1 MAAGGFSALF
11 MTVCSIQPIFQVYL
25 ANHLGAPASLLGLL
39 FGFMLATGALQLVSV
54 FIYRALPRRKT
65 FFIVMSVIHRFLGL
79 GIAASAFLFLAG
91 RSGLEAARLAAL
103 ALAISWVFMSIST
116 SGWLSWMADL
126 VPEDVRGSFF
136 LRRSAVF
143 QSVTVLWF
151 FAASVLLDLVPE
163 SGRSFAYAAI
173 FGIGALGGMV
183 DILLHVRIPE
193 PAPPPVEGRLTVAE
207 FLGPLGDLNFL
218 RYSLGTGIAV
228 FAVNVAAPFQAP
240 RITDPA
246 FVGAPNV
253 WLGIMTVITILA
265 WVAMAPLWGFVM
277 DRYGRK
283 PAVVLGCLVVGGWLG
298 YFFIDH
304 GNYSYILPIVALFQ
318 GFFGPALW
326 EGAGQLMLTLAPP
339 PRRVVYI
346 AWFNTIVGLV
356 AALGPVAGGQ
366 LMEAFG
372 ARSGTAGSNSATGG
386 PFAQLRALLPG
397 FDGFS
402 AVHVVALAV
411 MVLAVFVLRGVR
423 EGRERPIAGLITQMA
438 SAGLFRTYASLLDLR
453 RHAGDPRVARA
464 LRRID
469 GDEGELVVREV
480 IGRLDDP
487 EPEVREEAIRA
498 LGRIGGEEAR
508 DALES
513 RLLDLGWDLRVEAA
527 RVLGRLG
534 DPASLPALE
543 EAMREGGT
551 ALRTASAQSIGAL
564 SGGPGSL
571 PLASILSA
579 EHDHRVLDAAALGAA
594 SRPRHGEPDS
604 NQLAIALLGLYRG
617 LFDSSGQGGRRQYV
631 MAMAN
636 LLGDA
641 ADFAPYLGG
650 LGSADQQ
657 SGGAESRAALFDA
670 LEGRLRSLGAAEP
683 AMPLGLA
690 TDLALAVE
698 SGKGIVALRLLL
710 DAGDAALYAMLGP
723 ARDRDELSELVAR
736 ADTRLGA
743 WDAVARAC
751 SAGPCSRE
759 AEASLEEPGLL
770 LALLGAWFLSK
781 D

>member
-1 MAAGGFSALF
+1 MAAGGFAALF
-11 MTVCSIQPIFQVYL
+11 MTVCNIQPIFQVYL
-25 ANHLGAPASLLGLL
+25 ANHLGAPASLLGTL

-65 FFIVMSVIHRFLGL
+65 YFIAMSVIHRFLGL
-79 GIAASAFLFLAG
+79 GIAASAFLFLTG
-91 RSGLEAARLAAL
+91 KSGIEAARLAAL
-103 ALAISWVFMSIST
+103 ALALSWVFMNIST

-136 LRRSAVF
+136 LRRSAIF
-143 QSVTVLWF
+143 QTVTVLWF

-163 SGRSFAYAAI
+163 SGRSWAYAAI
-173 FGIGALGGMV
+173 FGIGALGGIV

-193 PAPPPVEGRLTVAE
+193 PAPPPVEGRLTAAE
-207 FLGPLGDLNFL
+207 FLSPLGDRNFL
-218 RYSLGTGIAV
+218 RFSLGTGIAV

-240 RITDPA
+240 RITDLA

-253 WLGIMTVITILA
+253 WLGIMTVISILA

-283 PAVVLGCLVVGGWLG
+283 PAVVLGCLIVGGWMG

-339 PRRVVYI
+339 PRRVIYI
-346 AWFNTIVGLV
+346 AWYNTIVGLV
-356 AALGPVAGGQ
+356 AALGPMAGGQ

-372 ARSGTAGSNSATGG
+372 GSGHAAIWG
-386 PFAQLRALLPG
+386 PFARLKALVPG

-402 AVHVVALAV
+402 AVHIVALVV
-411 MVLAVFVLRGVR
+411 MVLAVLVLRGVR

-469 GDEGELVVREV
+469 GDEGELVVHEV

-543 EAMREGGT
+543 AAMRAGGT
-551 ALRTASAQSIGAL
+551 ALRAASAQSIGAL

-571 PLASILSA
+571 SLASIFSA
-579 EHDHRVLDAAALGAA
+579 ESDHRVLEAAALGAA

-604 NQLAIALLGLYRG
+604 NQLAEALLGLYRG
-617 LFDSSGQGGRRQYV
+617 LFDSSGQGGRRQYI

-641 ADFAPYLGG
+641 ADFSPYLGG
-650 LGSADQQ
+650 LGAAGQQ
-657 SGGAESRAALFDA
+657 SGGEESRAALFKA
-670 LEGRLRSLGAAEP
+670 LEGRLRSLGATTP
-683 AMPLGLA
+683 AMPPGLA
-690 TDLALAVE
+690 ADLAEAVE
-698 SGKGIVALRLLL
+698 SGSGREALRLLL
-710 DAGDAALYAMLGP
+710 DAGDVALYAMLGP
-723 ARDRDELSELVAR
+723 ARDRDELSELIAR
-736 ADTRLGA
+736 ADSRLGA

-751 SAGPCSRE
+751 RSGPGSSG
-759 AEASLEEPGLL
+759 AEEGLDEPGAL